1 MHSAIQPLIR
11 TLVFYLLSVLAI
23 ALVLVVGGYVA
34 RSVQEYRVSSEDRQA
49 LAAVQAG
56 IGQYRRGE
64 ADALVQRLGAAQA
77 LPLDAIERRIRGLTR
92 TLQAAPPPG
101 IELRA
106 LLRAGPGQYAGRLG
120 AHYRE
125 VLARE
130 LAAQELAYLQQLR
143 AQLVTLESRA
153 GARRELERLH
163 RVHSAVYRR
172 YLQKQRE
179 ADRLGYIDRQ
189 LMKHDWTITPALR
202 RLAGELS
209 ALRME
214 NQRAAAAWKAQKAAL
229 DRIGQPG
236 KLRAFVPD
244 EAALERAVQPLAEL
258 AAEVD
263 QAVSAHPVSR
273 IAGLLVPALPA
284 AAAILLLCLAGKC
297 AVRAF
302 LYFVLAPLVT
312 RRAPLRLDDAPRKAA
327 AEACAL
333 IAPSG
338 VTQALRLDPHH
349 ELLVLPRYLQS
360 TPVAA
365 SKTTRWL
372 LKGRWWTGLVSG
384 IALLTCV
391 RTSHAG
397 EQVLLSAGD
406 AGASELALVRV
417 GAGSA
422 LVFQPRALVG
432 LVCERDRPLA
442 IEAHWRL
449 ASLHAWLTLQLR
461 YFLIRG
467 PVTLVL
473 QGTRGVRVQQADGAH
488 LVRQSATLGFSSDV
502 AYSTLRSAPFL
513 PYLQGQT
520 ELLYDRFAREG
531 EGAGGIFIHDASPGT
546 RGKGGRVKRGIEG
559 LTDGVLKVF
568 GF

>member
-23 ALVLVVGGYVA
+23 AVVLVAGGYLV
-34 RSVQEYRVSSEDRQA
+34 RSVQDYRVSSEDRQA
-49 LAAVQAG
+49 LAAVQAE
-56 IGQYRRGE
+56 IAQYRRGE
-64 ADALVQRLGAAQA
+64 AAALGQRLGAAQA
-77 LPLDAIERRIRGLTR
+77 LPLDAIERRIRALTR
-92 TLQAAPPPG
+92 SLQAAPPPG
-101 IELRA
+101 IELRT
-106 LLRAGPGQYAGRLG
+106 LLRAGPGEYAGRLA
-120 AHYRE
+120 AHFRE
-125 VLARE
+125 ALARE
-130 LAAQELAYLQQLR
+130 LAAQELAYLQQVR
-143 AQLVTLESRA
+143 AQLVTLNSRA
-153 GARRELERLH
+153 EARRELERLH
-163 RVHSAVYRR
+163 RVHSAAYQR

-179 ADRLGYIDRQ
+179 VDRLGYIDRQ

-202 RLAGELS
+202 RLAGELA

-214 NQRAAAAWKAQKAAL
+214 NQRAAAAWKAQRAAL
-229 DRIGQPG
+229 ERIGQPG

-244 EAALERAVQPLAEL
+244 DAALDRAVQPLAEL
-258 AAEVD
+258 AAEVE
-263 QAVSAHPVSR
+263 QAVSAHPLSR
-273 IAGLLVPALPA
+273 IAGLLAPALPA
-284 AAAILLLCLAGKC
+284 AAAILLLCLAGKF

-302 LYFVLAPLVT
+302 FYFVLAPLVT
-312 RRAPLRLDDAPRKAA
+312 RRAPLRLDGAPKPGL
-327 AEACAL
+327 EACAML
-333 IAPSG
+333 APSG
-338 VTQALRLDPHH
+338 VTQALRLDADQ

-365 SKTTRWL
+365 STTTRWL

-384 IALLTCV
+384 MALLTCV
-391 RTSHAG
+391 RTSGAG

-422 LVFQPRALVG
+422 LVLQPRALAG
-432 LVCERDRPLA
+432 LVCARDRPLA
-442 IEAHWRL
+442 IERHWRL
-449 ASLHAWLTLQLR
+449 GSLHAWLTLQLR

-488 LVRQSATLGFSSDV
+488 LVRQSATLGFSSEV

-520 ELLYDRFAREG
+520 DLLYDRFAG
-531 EGAGGIFIHDASPGT
+531 DSGIFIHDTAPGT